1 MTFVFIL
8 PMVQGQFMPVKKFN
22 KATIQRLGNKNRK
35 ILG

>member
-8 PMVQGQFMPVKKFN
+8 PIVQGQFMPVKKFN
-22 KATIQRLGNKNRK
+22 KAIIQRLGNKNRK

>member
-8 PMVQGQFMPVKKFN
+8 PMVQDQFMLVKKFN